1 MQTVLH
7 FLTLLL
13 TGMLLQAQ
21 NTVEVTMTHFGS
33 NDGKARVGLYD
44 QSEDFLNKEFK
55 TLETVIVNQKASVA
69 FTDVPDGMYAISCYH
84 DEDNNGQL
92 NMRFGMLP
100 IEDYGCSNNAKG
112 FFGPPK
118 WDDAQ
123 FEVKG
128 GEVKSIAIKL

>member
-13 TGMLLQAQ
+13 TGMLLQAK
-21 NTVEVTMTHFGS
+21 NTVEVTMTHFGT
-33 NDGKARVGLYD
+33 NDGKARVGLYN
-44 QSEDFLNKEFK
+44 QAEDFLNKEFK
-55 TLETVIVNQKASVA
+55 TLETVIVNQKATVA

-92 NMRFGMLP
+92 NMRFGMIP
-100 IEDYGCSNNAKG
+100 IEDYGCSNGAKG

-118 WDDAQ
+118 WEDAQ

>member
-21 NTVEVTMTHFGS
+21 NTVEVTMTHFGT
-33 NDGKARVGLYD
+33 NDGKARVGLYN
-44 QSEDFLNKEFK
+44 QAEDFLNKEFK
-55 TLETVIVNQKASVA
+55 TLETVIVNQKATVA

-92 NMRFGMLP
+92 NMRFGMIP
-100 IEDYGCSNNAKG
+100 IEDYACSNNAKG

-118 WDDAQ
+118 WEDAQ

-128 GEVKSIAIKL
+128 GQVKSIAIKL

>member
-21 NTVEVTMTHFGS
+21 NTVEVTMTHFGT
-33 NDGKARVGLYD
+33 NDGKARVGLYN
-44 QSEDFLNKEFK
+44 QAEDFLNKEFK
-55 TLETVIVNQKASVA
+55 TLETVIVNQKATVA

-92 NMRFGMLP
+92 NMRFGMIP
-100 IEDYGCSNNAKG
+100 IEDYGCSNGAKG

-118 WDDAQ
+118 WEDAQ